1 MPIGSL
7 PAFQR
12 ALLKRHAQS
21 RGRGQMTRTS
31 DISGKIA
38 GDLFRRQLAYRDIAL
53 GRKARMEGAR
63 QFGERLDLQKK
74 KIRTAEKE
82 LPIRTGLGL
91 ATSGFAALQG
101 MERRHRECCLTRRID
116 NG

>member
-1 MPIGSL
+1 
-7 PAFQR
+7 
-12 ALLKRHAQS
+12 
-21 RGRGQMTRTS
+21 
-31 DISGKIA
+31 
-38 GDLFRRQLAYRDIAL
+38 
-53 GRKARMEGAR
+53 MEGAR

-101 MERRHRECCLTRRID
+101 MERRNILQKQAEKQRLQNWKINDFMSRQYAPTPGMLPNEENR
-116 NG
+116 